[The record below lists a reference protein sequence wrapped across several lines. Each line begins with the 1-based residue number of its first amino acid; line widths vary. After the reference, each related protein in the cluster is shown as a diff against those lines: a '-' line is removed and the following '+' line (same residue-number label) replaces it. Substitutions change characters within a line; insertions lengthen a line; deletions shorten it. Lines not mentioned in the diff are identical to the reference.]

1 MFDGRSQA
9 RLTVPPEALVTRR
22 SVGGVHFAVVAATG
36 SLGADTL
43 PALSTATTVSEYVV
57 SDFSPPIWVPLGV
70 VVACWRTPSTR
81 ATYHFSPTSS
91 VEPVNEI
98 VTVSG
103 VTARTRTFD
112 GAVGGCASAAPATG
126 AATIPSPAQMALTA
140 TSRRANRSLR
150 PPFNR

>member
-1 MFDGRSQA
+1 MFDDPSQA
-9 RLTVPPEALVTRR
+9 RLTVPPETLVTRR
-22 SVGGVHFAVVAATG
+22 FVGGVHFAVLAATG

-57 SDFSPPIWVPLGV
+57 SDLSPPICVPPGD

-81 ATYHFSPTSS
+81 ATYHFSPTLS

-103 VTARTRTFD
+103 VTASTRTLD
-112 GAVGGCASAAPATG
+112 GAVGACVSAAPATG
-126 AATIPSPAQMALTA
+126 TPITPSPAQTASTA
-140 TSRRANRSLR
+140 TSRIANRMPL
-150 PPFNR
+150 PP